1 MQPFHR
7 LDRALEILR
16 IQAGLRQI
24 DIARRAE
31 ITAAMISEYEAG
43 KKRPHVD
50 TLGKI
55 LTVLGADAHALANAL
70 RTAQREEIEQPL
82 PEGATSGDE
91 ARRRATR
98 ALGEMTTAFDTL
110 SRALTDLLLPAPAAG
125 SDVDAG
131 AALPPN
137 QPRASSADT
146 NRAPASSA

>member
-1 MQPFHR
+1 MHPFHR

-31 ITAAMISEYEAG
+31 ITPAMISEYESG

-55 LTVLGADAHALANAL
+55 LTVLDADVHALANAL
-70 RTAQREEIEQPL
+70 RSAQREEIEQER
-82 PEGATSGDE
+82 PEATTPGDQN
-91 ARRRATR
+91 RHRATR

-110 SRALTDLLLPAPAAG
+110 SRALTDLLLEVPTEAK
-125 SDVDAG
+125 
-131 AALPPN
+131 
-137 QPRASSADT
+137 R
-146 NRAPASSA
+146 

>member
-16 IQAGLRQI
+16 IQAGLKQI

-31 ITAAMISEYEAG
+31 ITAAMISEYESG

-55 LTVLGADAHALANAL
+55 LAVLDADAHALANAL
-70 RTAQREEIEQPL
+70 RTAQREEIEQAL
-82 PEGATSGDE
+82 PEAATSDDA

-98 ALGEMTTAFDTL
+98 AIGELTTAFDTL
-110 SRALTDLLLPAPAAG
+110 SRALTDLLLEVPAEAMR
-125 SDVDAG
+125 
-131 AALPPN
+131 
-137 QPRASSADT
+137 QP
-146 NRAPASSA
+146 PASPSNQRSCQAPVSGFHGETREHR